1 MNILEE
7 IKLSFR
13 KGNIVTRLIYINL
26 AVFIIL
32 NLVFVVFRIS
42 ISGMTPGEIRLMY
55 NEKVMQYLMVPSL
68 PAELIRKPW
77 TIITYMFTHFDF
89 LHILFNLLWLYWF
102 GRIFLQYFTEKQLLS
117 TYLIGGVAGAIFF
130 MIFLNVFPGLRQHL
144 GADMLGAS
152 AAVMAIVIG
161 ISFYVP
167 DYTVHL
173 IFLGPVRLKYIALV
187 MLVLDVIMI
196 ASNNAGG
203 HIAHLGGAFYGYL
216 YTRQYRK
223 GKDIGK
229 WLNDLLD
236 QVITIFKPRSRLNVT
251 YRNNARYMSDTDYN
265 KGKAERQR
273 EIDRILDKIAKSGY
287 ESLTKEEKETLF
299 KMGKNNT

>member
-32 NLVFVVFRIS
+32 NLVFVVFRLS
-42 ISGMTPGEIRLMY
+42 ISGMTPDGIRIIY
-55 NEKVMQYLMVPSL
+55 HEKVMQYLMVPSL
-68 PAELIRKPW
+68 PAELIRRPW

-117 TYLIGGVAGAIFF
+117 TYLVGGVAGAIFF
-130 MIFLNVFPGLRQHL
+130 LVFLNVFSGLRQHL
-144 GADMLGAS
+144 GTDMLGAS

-167 DYTVHL
+167 DYTIHL
-173 IFLGPVRLKYIALV
+173 LFLGPVRLKYIALV

-196 ASNNAGG
+196 AYNNAGG

-216 YTRQYRK
+216 YMRQYRQ

-236 QVITIFKPRSRLNVT
+236 QVVTIFKPRSRLNVT
-251 YRNNARYMSDTDYN
+251 YRNNTRYMSDADYN
-265 KGKAERQR
+265 KKKAERQR

-299 KMGKNNT
+299 RMGKNNT